1 MARSTS
7 RLLSSYV
14 LKEFLKSFFV
24 AFLFFFAIFFVNTIL
39 LLVQKILLKNIS
51 VSTMVEMVLLYMPQF
66 LVYTFPF
73 ATLTSSSMV
82 LGDMASS
89 NELLAMKSLGI
100 SSYRVYA
107 PLVIASVVLSVMTF
121 ITADVLQPYTSVI
134 YRDKLAVLMAE
145 MPTMEIE
152 SNTINSI
159 GNIMLS
165 NGKAEGSVIEDL
177 LLISKDEEKYNK
189 SVYSSKGEMTIVD
202 PVSFVY
208 SLDLDKPSILL
219 TSRDEINTYA
229 YAMAE
234 KGRIYLD
241 FSSQVP
247 SLTSSSPVNLSSK
260 DLLST
265 IKERDNIQNNDRS
278 YYYKEKE
285 NTYFKLS
292 SLIEE
297 LGKKSVD
304 DEYIV
309 STIDQINKEDG
320 YLGDLPVN
328 FYGQYYKSE
337 LTKKIA
343 LSIACTVLTLIT
355 LPLSNVRVRHGK
367 LTGFA
372 VAIVVAVSYWYM
384 LFGAQ
389 LMIFN
394 ITSSPYL
401 LILAPDIF
409 ITIIAFILL
418 FIYRKAR

>member
-152 SNTINSI
+152 SNTINSV

-165 NGKAEGSVIEDL
+165 NGKAEGSEIEDL

-297 LGKKSVD
+297 LGTKSVD

>member
-121 ITADVLQPYTSVI
+121 ITADVRQPYTSVI

-152 SNTINSI
+152 SNTINSV

>member
-152 SNTINSI
+152 SNTINSV

-265 IKERDNIQNNDRS
+265 IKERNNIQNNDRS

-285 NTYFKLS
+285 NTYFKFS

>member
-152 SNTINSI
+152 SNTINSV

-401 LILAPDIF
+401 LIIAPDIF

>member
-152 SNTINSI
+152 SNTINSV

-265 IKERDNIQNNDRS
+265 IRERDSLQNNDRS

-297 LGKKSVD
+297 LGTKSVD

>member
-1 MARSTS
+1 M
-7 RLLSSYV
+7 
-14 LKEFLKSFFV
+14 
-24 AFLFFFAIFFVNTIL
+24 
-39 LLVQKILLKNIS
+39 QKILLKNIS

-152 SNTINSI
+152 SNTINSV
-159 GNIMLS
+159 GNMMLS

-297 LGKKSVD
+297 LGTKSVD

>member
-152 SNTINSI
+152 SNTINSV

-304 DEYIV
+304 DKYIV

>member
-51 VSTMVEMVLLYMPQF
+51 VSTMIEMVLLYMPQF

-107 PLVIASVVLSVMTF
+107 PLVIASVVLSVMTL

-152 SNTINSI
+152 SNTINSV

-165 NGKAEGSVIEDL
+165 NGKAEGSEIEDL

-265 IKERDNIQNNDRS
+265 IKERDSLQNNDRS

-297 LGKKSVD
+297 LGTKSVD

>member
-152 SNTINSI
+152 SNTINSV

-229 YAMAE
+229 NAMAE

-304 DEYIV
+304 DKYIV

>member
-152 SNTINSI
+152 SNTINSV

-202 PVSFVY
+202 PVSCVY
-208 SLDLDKPSILL
+208 SLDLDKPSIHL

-309 STIDQINKEDG
+309 STIEQINKEDG

>member
-152 SNTINSI
+152 SNTINSV

-297 LGKKSVD
+297 LGTKSVD

-309 STIDQINKEDG
+309 STIGQINKEDG

>member
-152 SNTINSI
+152 SITINSV

-309 STIDQINKEDG
+309 NTIDQINKEDG

>member
-152 SNTINSI
+152 SNTINSV

-247 SLTSSSPVNLSSK
+247 SLTASSPVHLSSK

>member
-152 SNTINSI
+152 SNTINSV

-297 LGKKSVD
+297 LGNKSVD

>member
-51 VSTMVEMVLLYMPQF
+51 VSKMVEMVLLYMPQF

-152 SNTINSI
+152 SNTINSV

-355 LPLSNVRVRHGK
+355 LPLSNVRVRHVK

>member
-152 SNTINSI
+152 SNTINSV

-189 SVYSSKGEMTIVD
+189 SVYSSKGKMTIVD

>member
-152 SNTINSI
+152 SNTINSV

-265 IKERDNIQNNDRS
+265 IRERNNIQNNDRS

-309 STIDQINKEDG
+309 STIEQINKEDG

>member
-152 SNTINSI
+152 SNTINSV

-208 SLDLDKPSILL
+208 SLDLDKPSLLL

-309 STIDQINKEDG
+309 NTIDQINKEDG

>member
-24 AFLFFFAIFFVNTIL
+24 AFLFFFAIFFVHTIL
-39 LLVQKILLKNIS
+39 LLVQTILLKNIS
-51 VSTMVEMVLLYMPQF
+51 VSTRVEMVLLYMPQF

-152 SNTINSI
+152 SNTINSV

>member
-134 YRDKLAVLMAE
+134 YRDKLAFLMAE

-152 SNTINSI
+152 SNTINSV

-309 STIDQINKEDG
+309 STIDQISKEDG

>member
-107 PLVIASVVLSVMTF
+107 PLVIASVVFSVMTF

-152 SNTINSI
+152 SNTINSV

>member
-152 SNTINSI
+152 SNTINSV

-394 ITSSPYL
+394 ITTSPYL
-401 LILAPDIF
+401 LILAPDIL
-409 ITIIAFILL
+409 ITLIAFILL

>member
-152 SNTINSI
+152 SNTINSV

-394 ITSSPYL
+394 ITTSPYF
-401 LILAPDIF
+401 LILAPDIL
-409 ITIIAFILL
+409 ITLIAFILL

>member
-100 SSYRVYA
+100 SSYHIYA

-152 SNTINSI
+152 SNTINSV

-241 FSSQVP
+241 FSSPVP
-247 SLTSSSPVNLSSK
+247 SLTSSSLVNLSSK

-297 LGKKSVD
+297 LGTKSVD
-304 DEYIV
+304 DAYIV

>member
-7 RLLSSYV
+7 RLLASYV
-14 LKEFLKSFFV
+14 LKEFLKSLFV

-152 SNTINSI
+152 SNTINRV

-234 KGRIYLD
+234 RGRIYLD

>member
-152 SNTINSI
+152 SNTINSV

-177 LLISKDEEKYNK
+177 LLISKDAEKYNK
-189 SVYSSKGEMTIVD
+189 SVYSCKSEMTIVD